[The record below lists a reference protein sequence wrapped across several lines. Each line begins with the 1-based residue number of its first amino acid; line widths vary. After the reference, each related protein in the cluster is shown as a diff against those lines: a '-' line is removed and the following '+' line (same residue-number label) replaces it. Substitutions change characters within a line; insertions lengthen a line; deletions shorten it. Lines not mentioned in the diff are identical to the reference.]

1 MVHIQDIR
9 YALRLLARSPGF
21 TLLTVLVLAGG
32 LGLSTFTFSF
42 LHTAMIRP
50 LPLSE
55 GDRIVRLSRREDGN
69 YRPVDAAD
77 VAALRA
83 SLRTVRDLS
92 LIHI

>member
-1 MVHIQDIR
+1 MHIQDIR
-9 YALRLLARSPGF
+9 YALRLLGRSPGF
-21 TLLTVLVLAGG
+21 TVLTILVLAGG

-55 GDRIVRLSRREDGN
+55 GDRIVRLFRLEDGRR
-69 YRPVDAAD
+69 RPVDAAD

-83 SLRTVRDLS
+83 SLRSR
-92 LIHI
+92 